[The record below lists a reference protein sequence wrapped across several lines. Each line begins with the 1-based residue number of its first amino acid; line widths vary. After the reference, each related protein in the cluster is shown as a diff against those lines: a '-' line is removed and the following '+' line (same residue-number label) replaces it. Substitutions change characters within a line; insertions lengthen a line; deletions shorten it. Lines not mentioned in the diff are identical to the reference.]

1 MAKNADIRNQL
12 ANKVNAVQTQS
23 EEEPKTIAGYLK
35 KLQPELQ
42 KALPKHITPER
53 ITRIVLTTIRNNP
66 ALQECSP
73 ASLLGAVMQSAQ
85 LGLEPGI
92 VGHCYLVPFNR
103 KIKGQNGAPDQW
115 VKEVQFII
123 GYKGMIDL
131 ARRSGHIQSIYAHTV
146 HEADDFVYE
155 LGLHPKLIHK
165 PATGNRGAMTH
176 VYAVAHFKDGGY
188 QFEVFSK
195 QDVEN
200 VRKRSKSKDNGPWKT
215 DYEEMAKKTVIRRMW
230 KYLPISIEI
239 QQQVSQDE
247 TVRKDIT
254 AEAQSV
260 YDDELVHGSSDVP
273 VINAPEPEQTKEENQ
288 EVKPSVQDDADP
300 FNGEPINI
308 KHDELPFDD

>member
-12 ANKVNAVQTQS
+12 ANKVNTVQTQS

-73 ASLLGAVMQSAQ
+73 GSLLGAVMQSAQ
-85 LGLEPGI
+85 LGLEPGL
-92 VGHCYLVPFNR
+92 VGHCYFVPFWNNKEKR
-103 KIKGQNGAPDQW
+103 R
-115 VKEVQFII
+115 EVQFII

-131 ARRSGHIQSIYAHTV
+131 ARRSGHIQSIYAYTV
-146 HEADDFVYE
+146 HEADKFVYE

-165 PATGNRGAMTH
+165 PATGQRGEMTH
-176 VYAVAHFKDGGY
+176 VYAVAHFKEGGY
-188 QFEVFSK
+188 QFEVLTK
-195 QDVEN
+195 HDVEN
-200 VRKRSKSKDNGPWKT
+200 VRNRSKSKDNGPWIT
-215 DYEEMAKKTVIRRMW
+215 DYEEMAKKTVVRRIW

-308 KHDELPFDD
+308 KQDEFPFDD